1 MNGEVTEG
9 FDWQQKFRE
18 LQKQVLEGQLKE
30 VEQVVAQF
38 KQLARDLRRMQRDF
52 QRLLE
57 EAVKD
62 QRGKEKSRDLE
73 RLLRSVATWNASD
86 LIEQMKIEATG
97 VRKTKALKDAFDN
110 QGYRILELVRAGKR
124 DEVFHSILRIFVAA
138 KKEFPK
144 TLVEPFK
151 PVYSDELFKI
161 FLFSFLSGIL
171 GKEEENK
178 EGGNH
183 EQQ

>member
-9 FDWQQKFRE
+9 FDWEQKFRE
-18 LQKQVLEGQLKE
+18 LQKQVLEGKPDCKDFE
-30 VEQVVAQF
+30 
-38 KQLARDLRRMQRDF
+38 KTARVLRKMHREF

-57 EAVKD
+57 EAEKD

-73 RLLRSVATWNASD
+73 KLLRSVATWNASD
-86 LIEQMKIEATG
+86 LIERMKIEATS

-124 DEVFHSILRIFVAA
+124 DEVFHSILRIFVAE
-138 KKEFPK
+138 KKRFPK

-183 EQQ
+183 EQ

>member
-18 LQKQVLEGQLKE
+18 LQKQVLEGKPDCKE
-30 VEQVVAQF
+30 FRETAQVLS
-38 KQLARDLRRMQRDF
+38 KMQRDF

-73 RLLRSVATWNASD
+73 RLLRSVSTWNASD
-86 LIEQMKIEATG
+86 LIEQMKIEATS
-97 VRKTKALKDAFDN
+97 VRKTKAIKDAFDN